1 MKCFQLLNDEILI
14 IKEDKMYKDTS
25 DNFITDGGCLQA
37 GKIILSEVIYDDQQ
51 SHAVMNG
58 DICDKPIA
66 VIEDKINEIDAYIS
80 AKATREYIHP
90 TFEKLKS
97 AKLDQV
103 NAWTAAKITGG
114 FISSCTGSPVTY
126 DSDKD
131 TQLTV
136 SSDLNTINLSPEKFA
151 EKFPMGYPIR
161 GYSAGSREK
170 SIYYLTVPQLIQWNV
185 DLSLH
190 RGNCKQQGWIKQAEV
205 NAATTK
211 DELDSIDVEVAK

>member
-51 SHAVMNG
+51 SRAVVNG
-58 DICDKPIA
+58 DFCDKPIKA
-66 VIEDKINEIDAYIS
+66 IEDKINEIDAYIS
-80 AKATREYIHP
+80 AKATREYIPP

-97 AKLDQV
+97 AKLGQV
-103 NAWTAAKITGG
+103 NAWTATKITGG

-126 DSDKD
+126 DSDQD

-136 SSDLNTINLSPEKFA
+136 SSDLNTIHLSPEKFA

-190 RGNCKQQGWIKQAEV
+190 RGNCKQDGWIKQAQVE
-205 NAATTK
+205 AALSEE
-211 DELDSIDVEVAK
+211 DLEAIILD

>member
-25 DNFITDGGCLQA
+25 DNFITDGGRLQV
-37 GKIILSEVIYDDQQ
+37 GKIILREVIYDDQQ

-58 DICDKPIA
+58 EFCDKPIA
-66 VIEDKINEIDAYIS
+66 VIEDKINEIDTYIS

-97 AKLDQV
+97 VKLGQV
-103 NAWTAAKITGG
+103 NAWTEDKITGG
-114 FISSCTGSPVTY
+114 FISSCSGEPVRY

-131 TQLTV
+131 TQLTMQGIA
-136 SSDLNTINLSPEKFA
+136 LNVGSEQFA
-151 EKFPMGYPIR
+151 QKYPTGCPVR
-161 GYSAGSREK
+161 GYVDGADTK
-170 SIYYLTVPQLIQWNV
+170 TVLFLTAEQVLEWCA
-185 DLSLH
+185 DLSMH
-190 RGNCKQQGWIKQAEV
+190 IGACKQAGWLKQADV

-211 DELDSIDVEVAK
+211 DELDSIDLEAAK